1 MLMAKHAVQ
10 PCPTVGRR
18 AVVLQRGQQR
28 FLRKVLGVVP
38 ISADAQRG
46 AEQLV
51 RVSLQAVC
59 VHPPV
64 PPLRVFSSYSR
75 GKRRLIHRFLKKN
88 GQFKPGVRKTV
99 KQNL

>member
-1 MLMAKHAVQ
+1 MLMAQHAVQ

-46 AEQLV
+46 AEQIV

-59 VHPPV
+59 VHS
-64 PPLRVFSSYSR
+64 LYLLYGCF
-75 GKRRLIHRFLKKN
+75 RLIVAEN
-88 GQFKPGVRKTV
+88 GI
-99 KQNL
+99 